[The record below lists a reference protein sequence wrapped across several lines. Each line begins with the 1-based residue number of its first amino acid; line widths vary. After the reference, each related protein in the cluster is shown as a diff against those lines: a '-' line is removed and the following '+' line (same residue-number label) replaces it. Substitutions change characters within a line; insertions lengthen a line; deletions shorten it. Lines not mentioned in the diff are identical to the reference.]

1 MIAVAGRHALIV
13 ANDVYEHEGLS
24 RLAAP
29 AHDARA
35 LQSVLADPQIGRFR
49 VTVVH
54 NRPAHVVRREI
65 ANFFADRKPDD
76 FLLLHFSCHGLKGAS
91 GALYFAGSD
100 TVPTRLSA
108 TAVSARFVD
117 QEMTESRARRIAL
130 FLDCCYG
137 GAFSRGVRARSAD
150 AIDGESAFPA
160 AASGADGAGDGR
172 GRMVITASGA
182 TEYAFEDDRLARTD
196 RQGPSVFTGALVH
209 GLRTGEADTGGDGL
223 VDLDE
228 LYDYVYA
235 RVRATTR
242 HQTPQK
248 WVDASGKLVVGWVPL
263 SARLKGTPLPDDL
276 VARTGGQAPADRLA
290 GVRELRR
297 ILLDDDVER
306 AVGAMDLLHRLTE
319 DDSKEVSAAATAAL
333 EEAQLKAVPDRVEL
347 GTAPDDGAGGA
358 SAAGP
363 PATRTVRLVGSPLAR
378 VFQAGTTSSWITV
391 EHSEPFD
398 PSGGWVRIG
407 VDSGAL
413 PEHSGPLRGSV
424 GIVNRLGEFEIPVT
438 APARG
443 PLWPRAAGVT
453 LPRPGW
459 LLDRRVL
466 LGLAAVTVGTWPFS
480 EVSTLTGANLV
491 GAGFFL
497 LRSALLLVGVL
508 LLDRPG
514 TKGAVGRGLV
524 AASTVYHLADG
535 LSLLAAHSDVYA
547 LLGLSA
553 TVLLLAGL
561 ALRLWPHR
569 AALGRL
575 RPTELVGNRLVYIV
589 SAALAGRFLMLFVA
603 LPETGVT
610 TVDAIGLPA
619 ALCAVLPMGLLC
631 VAAASAELRDA
642 LPRVFV
648 VAAVAAYYGPEL
660 YFLLGSL
667 FAGEYVYVGNAL
679 VSRYP
684 APGYILVQ
692 AAFAAVLALATAVPL
707 WRGGTSPSKAPVPP
721 NVPPPPPTPPASPP
735 TPPSPPRSS

>member
-1 MIAVAGRHALIV
+1 MAGRHALIV
-13 ANDVYEHEGLS
+13 ANDAYEHEGLS

-35 LQSVLADPQIGRFR
+35 LKSVLADPQIGRFQ
-49 VTVVH
+49 VTVVR
-54 NRPAHVVRREI
+54 NRPAHVVRREV

-76 FLLLHFSCHGLKGAS
+76 FLLLHFSCHGLKDVS
-91 GALYFAGSD
+91 GALYFAGTD

-117 QEMTESRARRIAL
+117 QEMIESRARRIAL

-137 GAFSRGVRARSAD
+137 GAFSRSVRARAAD

-160 AASGADGAGDGR
+160 VFGADGAVDGR
-172 GRMVITASGA
+172 GRVVITASGA
-182 TEYAFEDDRLARTD
+182 TEYAFEDDRLARAD

-209 GLRTGEADTGGDGL
+209 GLRTGEADIGGDGM

-242 HQTPQK
+242 HQTPQR

-263 SARLKGTPLPDDL
+263 SARLKGAPLPDDL
-276 VARTGGQAPADRLA
+276 VARTDGQAPADRLA

-306 AVGAMDLLHRLTE
+306 AVGAMDLLHRLTG
-319 DDSKEVSAAATAAL
+319 DDSKEVSADAAAAL

-347 GTAPDDGAGGA
+347 GTAPEGGAG
-358 SAAGP
+358 AAQP
-363 PATRTVRLVGSPLAR
+363 PVACTVRLVGSPLAR
-378 VFQAGTTSSWITV
+378 VFQAGTTASWITV
-391 EHSEPFD
+391 EYSGPFD

-407 VDSGAL
+407 VDHGAL
-413 PEHSGPLRGSV
+413 AEHSGPLRGSV
-424 GIVNRLGEFEIPVT
+424 DIVNRLGEFEIPVT

-443 PLWPRAAGVT
+443 PLWHRTADVT
-453 LPRPGW
+453 LPRSGW
-459 LLDRRVL
+459 LLDRRVN
-466 LGLAAVTVGTWPFS
+466 LGLAAVTVGAWPFS
-480 EVSTLTGANLV
+480 EASTLGEANLV

-497 LRSALLLVGVL
+497 LRSVLLLVGTL
-508 LLDRPG
+508 LLDRSG
-514 TKGAVGRGLV
+514 TRGAVGRGLV
-524 AASTVYHLADG
+524 AGSAVYHLADG
-535 LSLLAAHSDVYA
+535 LSLLAVHSDVYA
-547 LLGLSA
+547 LLGLAA

-561 ALRLWPHR
+561 ALRLWPHH

-575 RPTELVGNRLVYIV
+575 KPTALVGNRLVYIV
-589 SAALAGRFLMLFVA
+589 SAALAGRFLMLIVV
-603 LPETGVT
+603 LPGTDAT
-610 TVDAIGLPA
+610 AVDAIGLPA

-631 VAAASAELRDA
+631 VAATAAGLRDA

-648 VAAVAAYYGPEL
+648 IAAVTAYYGPEL

-667 FAGEYVYVGNAL
+667 FAGEYVYAGNAL
-679 VSRYP
+679 VTPYP
-684 APGYILVQ
+684 APGYILAQ
-692 AAFAAVLALATAVPL
+692 AALTAVLALATAVPL
-707 WRGGTSPSKAPVPP
+707 WRGGTPPPKASVPP
-721 NVPPPPPTPPASPP
+721 NTPPPPSTPPMSLTIP
-735 TPPSPPRSS
+735 TRSV

>member
-1 MIAVAGRHALIV
+1 VAGRHALIV

-35 LQSVLADPQIGRFR
+35 LESVLADPQIGRFQ
-49 VTVVH
+49 VTVVR
-54 NRPAHVVRREI
+54 NQPAHVVRREI
-65 ANFFADRKPDD
+65 ANFFADRRPDD

-91 GALYFAGSD
+91 GALYFAGAD

-117 QEMTESRARRIAL
+117 QEMTDSRARRIAL

-137 GAFSRGVRARSAD
+137 GAFSRGVRARAAD

-196 RQGPSVFTGALVH
+196 RHGPSVFTGALVH

-228 LYDYVYA
+228 LYDYVYT

-263 SARLKGTPLPDDL
+263 SARLKGAPLPADL
-276 VARTGGQAPADRLA
+276 VGRTDGQVPADRLA

-306 AVGAMDLLHRLTE
+306 AVGAMDLLHRLTG

-333 EEAQLKAVPDRVEL
+333 QEAQLKAVPGRVEL
-347 GTAPDDGAGGA
+347 GAAPEGGTGFGAGGGGVGPA
-358 SAAGP
+358 GDAGP
-363 PATRTVRLVGSPLAR
+363 SATHTVRLVGSPLAR
-378 VFQAGTTSSWITV
+378 VFQATTTASWITV
-391 EHSEPFD
+391 EHSGPFD

-413 PEHSGPLRGSV
+413 AEHPGPLRGSV
-424 GIVNRLGEFEIPVT
+424 NIVNRLGEFEIPVIV
-438 APARG
+438 PARG
-443 PLWPRAAGVT
+443 SLWPRAAGTAVPR

-459 LLDRRVL
+459 LLDGRVPPA
-466 LGLAAVTVGTWPFS
+466 LAAVVIVAWPFS
-480 EVSTLTGANLV
+480 EVSTIGNANLV

-497 LRSALLLVGVL
+497 LRSALLLAGAL

-524 AASTVYHLADG
+524 AGSTVYYLADC
-535 LSLLAAHSDVYA
+535 LSLLSVRPDVYA
-547 LLGLSA
+547 LLGLVA
-553 TVLLLAGL
+553 TVLLMTGL

-569 AALGRL
+569 AALKRM
-575 RPTELVGNRLVYIV
+575 RPTAAAVDRLTYGTG
-589 SAALAGRFLMLFVA
+589 AALAGLFFMPFVA
-603 LPETGVT
+603 LPGTDVT
-610 TVDAIGLPA
+610 TVDAVGLPA
-619 ALCAVLPMGLLC
+619 ALCAVLPMGALC
-631 VAAASAELRDA
+631 VAATSAGLREA
-642 LPRVFV
+642 RARVSV
-648 VAAVAAYYGPEL
+648 VAAIASYYGPEL

-667 FAGEYVYVGNAL
+667 FGEGYVYVGNATI
-679 VSRYP
+679 SPYP
-684 APGYILVQ
+684 SPGYILVQ
-692 AAFAAVLALATAVPL
+692 AALVAALALSAALPL
-707 WRGGTSPSKAPVPP
+707 WRGRTLPPKA
-721 NVPPPPPTPPASPP
+721 PPPPTA
-735 TPPSPPRSS
+735 PPRSW

>member
-1 MIAVAGRHALIV
+1 MAGRHALIV

-35 LQSVLADPQIGRFR
+35 LESVLADPQIGRFQ
-49 VTVVH
+49 VTVVR
-54 NRPAHVVRREI
+54 NQPAHVVRREI
-65 ANFFADRKPDD
+65 ANFFADRRPDD

-91 GALYFAGSD
+91 GALYFAGAD

-137 GAFSRGVRARSAD
+137 GAFSRGMRARAAD

-182 TEYAFEDDRLARTD
+182 TEYAFEDDRLARAD
-196 RQGPSVFTGALVH
+196 RHGPSVFTGALVH

-228 LYDYVYA
+228 LYDYVYT

-263 SARLKGTPLPDDL
+263 SARLKGAPLPADL
-276 VARTGGQAPADRLA
+276 VARTDGRAPADRLA

-306 AVGAMDLLHRLTE
+306 AVGAMDLLHRLTG

-333 EEAQLKAVPDRVEL
+333 QEAQLKAVPGRVEL
-347 GTAPDDGAGGA
+347 GAAPEGGFGGGAGFGAGGGE
-358 SAAGP
+358 AGP
-363 PATRTVRLVGSPLAR
+363 PATHTVRLVGSPLAR
-378 VFQAGTTSSWITV
+378 VFQATTTASWITV
-391 EHSEPFD
+391 EHSGPFD

-413 PEHSGPLRGSV
+413 AEHSGPLHGSV
-424 GIVNRLGEFEIPVT
+424 NIVNRLGEFEIPVT

-443 PLWPRAAGVT
+443 SLWPRTAGTAVPR

-459 LLDRRVL
+459 LLDRRVPPA
-466 LGLAAVTVGTWPFS
+466 LAAAAVVAWPLS
-480 EVSTLTGANLV
+480 EASAAGDMNLAGAV
-491 GAGFFL
+491 FFL
-497 LRSALLLVGVL
+497 LRSALLLAGAL

-524 AASTVYHLADG
+524 AGSGVYYLAFG
-535 LSLLAAHSDVYA
+535 LGLLAVHADVYA
-547 LLGLSA
+547 LLGLAA

-561 ALRLWPHR
+561 VLRLWPHR
-569 AALGRL
+569 AVLKGM
-575 RPTELVGNRLVYIV
+575 RPTAAAANRLTYVTGAALVG
-589 SAALAGRFLMLFVA
+589 LFVMSFVS
-603 LPETGVT
+603 LPETDVT
-610 TVDAIGLPA
+610 AVDVIGLPA
-619 ALCAVLPMGLLC
+619 VLCAVLPMGALC
-631 VAAASAELRDA
+631 VAATSAGLRGA
-642 LPRVFV
+642 RARLS
-648 VAAVAAYYGPEL
+648 AVAAIASYYGPEL

-667 FAGEYVYVGNAL
+667 FGREHVYVGNTL
-679 VSRYP
+679 VSPYP
-684 APGYILVQ
+684 SPGYILVQ
-692 AAFAAVLALATAVPL
+692 AALVAALALPAALPL
-707 WRGGTSPSKAPVPP
+707 WRGWTPPPKAPMPP
-721 NVPPPPPTPPASPP
+721 NVPPPPTV
-735 TPPSPPRSS
+735 PPRPR

>member
-1 MIAVAGRHALIV
+1 MAGRHALIV

-35 LQSVLADPQIGRFR
+35 LESVLADPQIGRFQ
-49 VTVVH
+49 VTVVR
-54 NRPAHVVRREI
+54 NQPAHVVRREI
-65 ANFFADRKPDD
+65 ANFFADRRPDD

-91 GALYFAGSD
+91 GALYFAGAD

-137 GAFSRGVRARSAD
+137 GAFSRGVRARAAD

-196 RQGPSVFTGALVH
+196 RHGPSVFTGALVH

-263 SARLKGTPLPDDL
+263 SARLKGAPLPADL
-276 VARTGGQAPADRLA
+276 VARADGQAPADRLA

-297 ILLDDDVER
+297 VLLDDDVER
-306 AVGAMDLLHRLTE
+306 AVGAMDLLHRLTG

-333 EEAQLKAVPDRVEL
+333 QEAQLKAVPDRVEL
-347 GTAPDDGAGGA
+347 GTAPEGGAGFGAGGGDG
-358 SAAGP
+358 GP
-363 PATRTVRLVGSPLAR
+363 PATHTVRLVGSPLAR
-378 VFQAGTTSSWITV
+378 VFQATTTAGWITV
-391 EHSEPFD
+391 EHSGPFD

-407 VDSGAL
+407 VDPGAL
-413 PEHSGPLRGSV
+413 AEHSGPLRGSV
-424 GIVNRLGEFEIPVT
+424 NIANRLGEFEIPVT

-443 PLWPRAAGVT
+443 SLWSRSADTTVPR

-459 LLDRRVL
+459 LLDRRVPPA
-466 LGLAAVTVGTWPFS
+466 LAAVAVVAGVFS
-480 EVSTLTGANLV
+480 EASAVMETNLV
-491 GAGFFL
+491 GAVFFL
-497 LRSALLLVGVL
+497 LRVVLLLTGAL

-524 AASTVYHLADG
+524 AGSGVYYLAFG
-535 LSLLAAHSDVYA
+535 LALLATHADVYA
-547 LLGLSA
+547 LLGLAA

-561 ALRLWPHR
+561 GLRLWPHR
-569 AALGRL
+569 AALRGMT
-575 RPTELVGNRLVYIV
+575 PTAAAANRLTYITG
-589 SAALAGRFLMLFVA
+589 AALAGLFFMLFVA
-603 LPETGVT
+603 LPETDVT
-610 TVDAIGLPA
+610 AVDASGLPA
-619 ALCAVLPMGLLC
+619 ALCAVLPMGALC
-631 VAAASAELRDA
+631 VAATSAGLHGARA
-642 LPRVFV
+642 RLST
-648 VAAVAAYYGPEL
+648 VAAIASYYGPEL

-667 FAGEYVYVGNAL
+667 FAKDHVYVGNAL
-679 VSRYP
+679 ISPYP
-684 APGYILVQ
+684 SPGYILVQ
-692 AAFAAVLALATAVPL
+692 AALVAALALPAALPL
-707 WRGGTSPSKAPVPP
+707 WRGWTPPPKAPMPP
-721 NVPPPPPTPPASPP
+721 NAPPPAA
-735 TPPSPPRSS
+735 PPRPR